1 VSCGTQ
7 DVLIRSNRA
16 FVDACTTRTIPVTSS
31 FGPGEHEWGY
41 WDARIQDVLAWLPL
55 RTP

>member
-7 DVLIRSNRA
+7 DLLIGSNRA
-16 FVDACTTRTIPVTSS
+16 FVDACTTRGVPVTSS

-41 WDARIQDVLAWLPL
+41 WDAGIQDVLAWLPL
-55 RTP
+55 RAG